1 VELFPAKLRPIETMK
16 TIRLFLTAL
25 AGLAA
30 AHAGFAAGPAA
41 SPDNQTEVIF
51 SHPEKFA
58 DVRNT
63 YAENDK
69 DRDAILAQLKD
80 YLVQRSKDYIPAG
93 QKLVITVTDV
103 DMAGDFEPWRG
114 PQMTDVR
121 IVKDI
126 YPPKV
131 DLEFRL
137 TGADGKVVKEGKR
150 QLRDLAF
157 MMKANTAATDNL
169 RFEKALLDDWLRADF
184 PRAKS
189 G

>member
-1 VELFPAKLRPIETMK
+1 
-16 TIRLFLTAL
+16 
-25 AGLAA
+25 
-30 AHAGFAAGPAA
+30 
-41 SPDNQTEVIF
+41 
-51 SHPEKFA
+51 
-58 DVRNT
+58 
-63 YAENDK
+63 
-69 DRDAILAQLKD
+69 
-80 YLVQRSKDYIPAG
+80 
-93 QKLVITVTDV
+93 
-103 DMAGDFEPWRG
+103 MAGDFEPWRG

-157 MMKANTAATDNL
+157 MMKANTAANDNL
-169 RFEKALLDDWLRADF
+169 RFEKALLDEWLRADF

>member
-1 VELFPAKLRPIETMK
+1 MLRHTDTMK
-16 TIRLFLTAL
+16 TIRLFLTAV

-30 AHAGFAAGPAA
+30 VSAGFAAEPAA
-41 SPDNQTEVIF
+41 GPDRTEVIF

-58 DVRNT
+58 DVRNSYT
-63 YAENDK
+63 ENDK
-69 DRDAILAQLKD
+69 DRDAILGQLKD
-80 YLVQRSKDYIPAG
+80 YIVQRSKFYIPEG
-93 QKLVITVTDV
+93 QKLTITVTDV

-131 DLEFRL
+131 DLEFKL
-137 TGADGKVVKEGKR
+137 TGADGRIVKEGKR

-157 MMKANTAATDNL
+157 MMKSNTAPNDNL

-189 G
+189 S

>member
-1 VELFPAKLRPIETMK
+1 MLRPIDTMK

-30 AHAGFAAGPAA
+30 AHAGFAAGSAA
-41 SPDNQTEVIF
+41 SSDDRTEVIF

-63 YAENDK
+63 YAENDR
-69 DRDAILAQLKD
+69 DRDAILGQLKD

-157 MMKANTAATDNL
+157 MMKANTAANDNL
-169 RFEKALLDDWLRADF
+169 RFEKALLDEWLRADF